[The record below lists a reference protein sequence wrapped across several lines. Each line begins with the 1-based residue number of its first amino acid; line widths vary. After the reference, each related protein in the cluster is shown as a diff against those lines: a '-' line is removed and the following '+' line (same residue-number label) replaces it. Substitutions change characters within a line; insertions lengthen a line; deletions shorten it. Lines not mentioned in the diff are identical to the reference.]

1 MSKKVLDAVQ
11 ASREGMNCCQAII
24 ATYGPPLGLSPEVA
38 VRLGS
43 CFGGGFGRAGEV
55 CGAVTGATMV
65 LGWKYGPTEAKNREA
80 RERAYALVR
89 ELIGIFREQRG
100 NVTCLQLLNCDI
112 SSAEGYARA
121 KERGVMK
128 ELCPLLVQDAAEILE
143 AIIARED
150 RA

>member
-1 MSKKVLDAVQ
+1 MSQKVAEAVQ
-11 ASREGMNCCQAII
+11 ASREGMNCCQSII
-24 ATYGPPLGLSPEVA
+24 ATYGPPFGLPPEVA

-43 CFGGGFGRAGEV
+43 CFGGGLGRSGEV

-65 LGWKYGPTEAKNREA
+65 LGWKYGPPDAKNREA
-80 RERAYALVR
+80 REPGYALVR
-89 ELIGIFREQRG
+89 EMIGIFRERRG
-100 NVTCLQLLNCDI
+100 SVICRQLLNCDI
-112 SSAEGYARA
+112 STAVGYAQA

-128 ELCPLLVQDAAEILE
+128 ELCPMLVQDAAEILE